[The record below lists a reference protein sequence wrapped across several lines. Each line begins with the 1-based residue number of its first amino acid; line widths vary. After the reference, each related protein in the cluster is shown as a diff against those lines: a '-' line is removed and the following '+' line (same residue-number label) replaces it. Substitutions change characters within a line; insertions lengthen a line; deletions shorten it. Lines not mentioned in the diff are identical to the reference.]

1 MNETTNTPKKPTRKP
16 DPMAQ
21 IINELRTEIKKLDEM
36 STLEYPT
43 TRVRAYDERASAWGR
58 QYGKEGTTDGLIL
71 SLSFE
76 ALACYPH
83 ERRYSLVS
91 LAAAALIAAERI
103 SEGQ

>member
-1 MNETTNTPKKPTRKP
+1 MNETTNTTKKPARKP
-16 DPMAQ
+16 DPTTQ
-21 IINELRTEIKKLDEM
+21 LINELRAEIKKLDEV

-43 TRVRAYDERASAWGR
+43 TRVRTYDERASAWGR

-71 SLSFE
+71 SLAFE
-76 ALACYPH
+76 ALSCYPH

-103 SEGQ
+103 GEEQ